1 MALFKFRR
9 TTESTRLGTL
19 RLVVA
24 GVFLLAGLSKL
35 LVPAVIIA
43 LQDLLRSA
51 EISYYD
57 YLKFIVPIVETVMG
71 FFLLTGKFTRF
82 FSAMFI
88 LYMFAAIFVLLQ
100 VTDPALFPLQ
110 AFMPIVPVVMIVLLS
125 VLVVKGAGTWSKDLD
140 IFEK

>member
-1 MALFKFRR
+1 
-9 TTESTRLGTL
+9 LGTL

>member
-1 MALFKFRR
+1 MARFKFRR